1 MSAFSLLEQLLKSGM
16 SGAGGAPRGPQ
27 GGSQGSHLGKYAGGA
42 AVGGALGLLLGSKRG
57 RSMGGT
63 ALKYGS
69 VAALGA
75 LAWKVYQDHQ
85 AKQAAQAGPAAGVGA
100 GMPARAPIDITPQAV
115 PSFAA
120 LPAPQLEDHSRAMLK
135 ALIAAAKAD
144 GHMDER
150 ERGLVQA
157 ELQRIEADAA
167 TRAWVDAEL
176 ARPVEPAEVAA
187 AATGPEMAAEMYQA
201 SVLMVDQ
208 TTTMERA
215 YLDALARELRL
226 APTLKADLEARAA
239 AA

>member
-16 SGAGGAPRGPQ
+16 PAAGSPQ
-27 GGSQGSHLGKYAGGA
+27 RSDLGKYAGGA
-42 AVGGALGLLLGSKRG
+42 AVGGVLGLLMGSKRG

-85 AKQAAQAGPAAGVGA
+85 AKQTAAAAPA
-100 GMPARAPIDITPQAV
+100 PARAPIDITPPAYAA
-115 PSFAA
+115 PASFAA
-120 LPAPQLEDHSRAMLK
+120 LPAPQLEAHSQAMLK

-150 ERGLVQA
+150 ERGLVHA

-187 AATGPEMAAEMYQA
+187 AATGPEMAAEMYLA
-201 SVLMVDQ
+201 SVLVVDQ

-239 AA
+239 AV